1 MPLIT
6 LPFNFDINVSIQ
18 VGDMAYFVPTTT
30 SASFDINSS
39 AVIQI
44 GPVTA
49 INSTS
54 MPRTITCNTNLVPG
68 TPPYPYTGDFI
79 LFSKDNKANLSSMLG
94 YYAEVKMANDSKDK
108 AELFRVSADY
118 SESSK

>member
-54 MPRTITCNTNLVPG
+54 MPRTITCNTNLVLG
-68 TPPYPYTGDFI
+68 TPP
-79 LFSKDNKANLSSMLG
+79 
-94 YYAEVKMANDSKDK
+94 
-108 AELFRVSADY
+108 
-118 SESSK
+118 